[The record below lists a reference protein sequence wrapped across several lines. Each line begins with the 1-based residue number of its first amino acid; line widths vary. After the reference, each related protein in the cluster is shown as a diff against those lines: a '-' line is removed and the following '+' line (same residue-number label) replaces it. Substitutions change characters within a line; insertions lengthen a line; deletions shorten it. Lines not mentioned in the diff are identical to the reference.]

1 MAVWC
6 GGTQNDDNSKIYFV
20 ANLIISYFSRGPDA
34 AFCPTIKSGQFDALR
49 CYACIHAVAAVDD
62 FEMVLIFWEKQT
74 AKITDCVICIQ
85 HSKFGIPTLNHFTTP
100 ARTIACDR
108 NYINRNSVGCHK
120 HPNMSVHAHETMR
133 ARKCLTFH

>member
-6 GGTQNDDNSKIYFV
+6 GGTQNDDNSNIFCGQLNNKLF
-20 ANLIISYFSRGPDA
+20 FTGPG
-34 AFCPTIKSGQFDALR
+34 CCLLPNHQKRPIR
-49 CYACIHAVAAVDD
+49 CFTMLCMHAVAAVDD

-100 ARTIACDR
+100 ARTIACVQ

-120 HPNMSVHAHETMR
+120 HPNMSVHAHETIR